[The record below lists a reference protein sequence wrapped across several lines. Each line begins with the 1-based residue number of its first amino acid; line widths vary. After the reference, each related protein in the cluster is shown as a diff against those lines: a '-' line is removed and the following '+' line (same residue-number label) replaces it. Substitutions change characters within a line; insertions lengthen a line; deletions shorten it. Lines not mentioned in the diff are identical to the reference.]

1 MSLEHSYSLLNQPEQ
16 AAALEQLNQE
26 IWDVR
31 DRLAAMMAGRAVLM
45 NLMKGE
51 VIDER
56 IE

>member
-1 MSLEHSYSLLNQPEQ
+1 MSLEYSYSLLNQPEQ
-16 AAALEQLNQE
+16 VAALEQLNQE